1 MYLLGFIF
9 THGQDSKKE
18 KKNNVFNCITVESVI
33 PENIDFV
40 YLNDLKVMVQAM
52 IKFDYICVV

>member
-18 KKNNVFNCITVESVI
+18 KKNNIFNCITVESVV

-40 YLNDLKVMVQAM
+40 YLNDLNVM